1 MSTIVGIDLSLTAT
15 GMAVPL
21 EDRWHLSTI
30 SPPPKSYGMER
41 LDYLARKISGSSIGA
56 SLIVCE
62 DIAFSRNMAGHSE
75 VVMLHGLLRHGWW
88 FDKIPLVLVSA
99 TSLKKFVCGHGGSS
113 KNPVKKEHV
122 MMSVL
127 DRWGLRPADSNQADA
142 IVLAQIGRCLLGE
155 MQPEIKAQVEVLSSV
170 GKTNAP
176 TLSSIKLIAQQE
188 RAS

>member
-1 MSTIVGIDLSLTAT
+1 MIIGIDLSLSAT
-15 GMAVPL
+15 GIAIPSA
-21 EDRWHLSTI
+21 DGWGLSTI
-30 SPPPKSYGMER
+30 SPPPKLAGMER
-41 LDYLARKISGSSIGA
+41 LDHISREISRRTMEA
-56 SLIVCE
+56 SLVVCE
-62 DIAFSRNMAGHSE
+62 EIAFSRNMAGHSE